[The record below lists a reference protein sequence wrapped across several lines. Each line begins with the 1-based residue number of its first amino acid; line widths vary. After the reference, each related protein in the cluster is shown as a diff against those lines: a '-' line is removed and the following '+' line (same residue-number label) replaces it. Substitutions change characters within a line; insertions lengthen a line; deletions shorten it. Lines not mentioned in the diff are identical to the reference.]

1 MKRIGVIVASC
12 LGLVVG
18 EGASSAQ
25 QIAGTLGAE
34 LTLTRA
40 CVVNGSPTTVG
51 VNFGL
56 LDFGT
61 EPATFV
67 GVLTAQANTSG
78 SATQVLCSADVTALN
93 VNVGTGLNAGQGAG
107 VGDGPRALRLGAT
120 ASYVPYEVYST
131 AGFAAPFPTNGTGVS
146 VSISPVGVPFALPIY
161 GRINKTSPVALVAGQ
176 YVDTLTVTVEF

>member
-67 GVLTAQANTSG
+67 G

-93 VNVGTGLNAGQGAG
+93 VSVGTGLNAGQGAG